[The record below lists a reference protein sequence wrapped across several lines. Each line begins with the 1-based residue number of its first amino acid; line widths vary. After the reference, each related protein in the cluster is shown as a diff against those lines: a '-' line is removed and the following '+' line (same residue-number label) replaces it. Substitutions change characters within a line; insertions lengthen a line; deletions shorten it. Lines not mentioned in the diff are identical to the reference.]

1 MSESIL
7 NSIKKKLG
15 YDAEYTSFDPDI
27 IIAINAVFN
36 ILTQL
41 GVGPKEG
48 FSIAD
53 STATWEDYIPNMT
66 NFNMVKE
73 YIFMKVRITFDPP
86 QSTHVMNA
94 LTEMIKE
101 YECRLNYQADPGE
114 VSNE

>member
-27 IIAINAVFN
+27 IMAINAVFN
-36 ILTQL
+36 VVTQL

-48 FSIAD
+48 FSISDA
-53 STATWEDYIPNMT
+53 SATWDDFMTDMT

-73 YIFMKVRITFDPP
+73 LIFMKVKIIFDPP
-86 QSTHVMNA
+86 QSSHAMNA
-94 LTEMIKE
+94 FTEMIKE
-101 YECRLNYQADPGE
+101 YECRLNYQADPG
-114 VSNE
+114 VNT